1 MFLAC
6 FCTHQYSI
14 FKASCHF
21 SIDNF
26 SRTKR
31 VMCELDTN
39 IYDTETTRTKGVV
52 VYNMWR
58 CETNVQSNFA
68 NDRIAAAH
76 PPTLAQSP
84 YFPMNR
90 GSIYRKKRP
99 DSINCGRD
107 KFCSLSSCFTQSFC
121 LFSLQETNKNYTIFA
136 AKTFSYFTTIA
147 MQVYTAATLREAVYG
162 LLFGALFVR
171 NPPNAPTDPTARNCP
186 ELRN

>member
-84 YFPMNR
+84 YFPMDR
-90 GSIYRKKRP
+90 GSIYRKNVRIPLIVVGTNSAAWVLASLNRFACFHCRKQTKIILFLQQKLLVTLLPLQCRCIRP
-99 DSINCGRD
+99 Q
-107 KFCSLSSCFTQSFC
+107 L
-121 LFSLQETNKNYTIFA
+121 Y
-136 AKTFSYFTTIA
+136 
-147 MQVYTAATLREAVYG
+147 
-162 LLFGALFVR
+162 VR
-171 NPPNAPTDPTARNCP
+171 
-186 ELRN
+186 